1 MMITEVLVPAQGV
14 AWLPWVVQY
23 FFYIGSAYAAALLL
37 VVCLLFRRQTSHRLR
52 AALALV
58 MAIGAM
64 VGPLALTGDLHQP
77 GRAWHFY
84 AHFTPW
90 SWMSLGSLF
99 LPIFTALAV
108 LTAWLYLRADIAALS
123 RSQRPLIRKLAWLT
137 LGSWPTSD
145 KTILVAAIATALS
158 GLTIALYTGAEI
170 AVVASRPLW
179 HQPASPLLWFVTA
192 FLAAVGLTALV
203 YSLLPSNQYP
213 AAQLTPFDHK
223 LLRQTTTS
231 AAVLAFLLIPIW
243 AANNPGFTLYE
254 RSDWIINLS
263 VLSLSMLLAAVSCWL
278 ILGRE
283 RHVTRLG
290 LGLLTLTTLPAA
302 WLTRWISMIEV
313 QTLARLDVGPYPYQL
328 PLGTNGLLGIIGML
342 GLWLALALL
351 GSELLQGNT
360 NTGSTQPD
368 PHHHLNHPHTSQ

>member
-1 MMITEVLVPAQGV
+1 MMITEILVPAQDV

-23 FFYIGSAYAAALLL
+23 FFYIGSAYAAALLFVL
-37 VVCLLFRRQTSHRLR
+37 SLLFRRQTSHRLR
-52 AALALV
+52 AALVLV

-108 LTAWLYLRADIAALS
+108 FTAWLYLRADLAALS
-123 RSQRPLIRKLAWLT
+123 QSERPLIRKLAWLT
-137 LGSWPTSD
+137 LGSWSTPNHTLLAS
-145 KTILVAAIATALS
+145 AIVTALS

-192 FLAAVGLTALV
+192 FLAAVGFTALI
-203 YSLLPSNQYP
+203 YSLLPSDRTHS
-213 AAQLTPFDHK
+213 AQLTPFDHR

-263 VLSLSMLLAAVSCWL
+263 VLSLSMLLAAVSSWL
-278 ILGRE
+278 VLGRE
-283 RHVTRLG
+283 RQVSRLS
-290 LGLLTLTTLPAA
+290 LGLLTLTTLVAA

-313 QTLARLDVGPYPYQL
+313 QTLARFDAGPYPYQL
-328 PLGTNGLLGIIGML
+328 PLGTNGLLGIAGMF

-351 GSELLQGNT
+351 GSELIQGNAK
-360 NTGSTQPD
+360 TGTAPPD
-368 PHHHLNHPHTSQ
+368 PHHPMNHPHISQ